1 MERDRPPGQIGDT
14 GESVNDV
21 DDVDDDFLVKKEI
34 LQNIFVK

>member
-21 DDVDDDFLVKKEI
+21 DVDDDFLVKKEI
-34 LQNIFVK
+34 LPKNRFAK